1 MHWSF
6 RHQGD
11 MVLPMEGAVML
22 DKNLENE
29 ILDILDSHSSVL
41 GVNIAEALDN
51 RYFEIW
57 RTCHNSSKIYSTPFG
72 HYYLR
77 IDKKIEGL
85 ARLSPSILR
94 DFLTYTRISTL
105 ENFEKAV
112 NDAQNSRQEHVRIS
126 DEKRDI
132 ARQIIA
138 ETLSPDILKRTG
150 ILIAGDVCRNM
161 AHLVPRP
168 ERSSGKLV
176 RGSDIDLIFVIKE
189 DDGLKS
195 EIEERISEAK
205 AIYLQHP
212 ALREELDFVV
222 NTLEHYRSVS
232 NFKGVHNMI
241 SCKAALEGQ
250 YLAGSEEI
258 LKQSTDILL
267 RAQIPRKVI
276 KLTEKAFSDRLRAME
291 RLRKDPDVIGLPR
304 EKRLFYYSDE
314 IWEFMLS

>member
-1 MHWSF
+1 
-6 RHQGD
+6 
-11 MVLPMEGAVML
+11 ML
-22 DKNLENE
+22 DKALEADILE
-29 ILDILDSHSSVL
+29 ILADNSSVL
-41 GVNIAEALDN
+41 GVEIAEQLGN

-57 RTCHNSSKIYSTPFG
+57 RTCHNSDKIYTTPFG

-94 DFLTYTRISTL
+94 DFLTYNRVSTL
-105 ENFEKAV
+105 PNLEQANA
-112 NDAQNSRQEHVRIS
+112 DAQKSRAEHVRIS

-132 ARQIIA
+132 ARQIIE
-138 ETLSPDILKRTG
+138 ETLSPDVLERTG

-168 ERSSGKLV
+168 ERSTGKLV
-176 RGSDIDLIFVIKE
+176 RGSDIDLIFVIE
-189 DDGLKS
+189 GDAGLKA
-195 EIEERISEAK
+195 EIEERFLAAK

-222 NTLEHYRSVS
+222 NTLDHYREVSV
-232 NFKGVHNMI
+232 FKGVSEMI

-250 YLAGSEEI
+250 YIGGSKEI
-258 LKQSTDILL
+258 LGQSTDILL

-304 EKRLFYYSDE
+304 ESRLFYYSDE

>member
-1 MHWSF
+1 
-6 RHQGD
+6 
-11 MVLPMEGAVML
+11 ML
-22 DKNLENE
+22 DTELEAE
-29 ILDILDSHSSVL
+29 ILALLNNQNSVL
-41 GVNIAEALDN
+41 GVDLATALGN

-77 IDKKIEGL
+77 IDKKIEGM

-105 ENFEKAV
+105 EKFEQALD
-112 NDAQNSRQEHVRIS
+112 DATQSRQEHVRIS
-126 DEKRDI
+126 DEKRSI

-138 ETLSPDILKRTG
+138 ETLSDDILAHTG
-150 ILIAGDVCRNM
+150 VLIAGDVCRNM

-168 ERSSGKLV
+168 ERTTGKLV
-176 RGSDIDLIFVIKE
+176 RGSDIDLIFVIEKE
-189 DDGLKS
+189 GPLRV
-195 EIEERISEAK
+195 EIEERITEAK

-222 NTLEHYRSVS
+222 NTLDHYREAAT
-232 NFKGVHNMI
+232 FKEVHDMI

-250 YLAGSEEI
+250 HLAGSKAI
-258 LKQSTDILL
+258 LKKSTDILL

-276 KLTEKAFSDRLRAME
+276 KLTEKAFSDRLQAME
-291 RLRKDPDVIGLPR
+291 RLRKDPNVIGMPR
-304 EKRLFYYSDE
+304 ERRLFYYSDE

>member
-1 MHWSF
+1 
-6 RHQGD
+6 
-11 MVLPMEGAVML
+11 ML
-22 DKNLENE
+22 DTHLED
-29 ILDILDSHSSVL
+29 DILAILSDRSSVL
-41 GVNIAEALDN
+41 GVEIAEALGN

-77 IDKKIEGL
+77 IDKKIEGF

-105 ENFEKAV
+105 DNFEKAER
-112 NDAQNSRQEHVRIS
+112 DAKKSQQEHVRIS
-126 DEKRDI
+126 NEKRDI
-132 ARQIIA
+132 AKQIIA
-138 ETLSPDILKRTG
+138 ETMPPDLLAQTG

-168 ERSSGKLV
+168 ERTTGKLV
-176 RGSDIDLIFVIKE
+176 RGSDIDLIFVIE
-189 DDGLKS
+189 EEGDLRP
-195 EIEERISEAK
+195 EIEGRIAQAK

-222 NTLEHYRSVS
+222 NTLDHYRKVS
-232 NFKGVHNMI
+232 DFKGVHDMI
-241 SCKAALEGQ
+241 SCKAALEGEH
-250 YLAGSEEI
+250 LAGCEGI
-258 LKQSTDILL
+258 LNKSTDILL

-276 KLTEKAFSDRLRAME
+276 KMTEKAFSDRLQAME
-291 RLRKDPDVIGLPR
+291 RLRKDPNVIGLPR
-304 EKRLFYYSDE
+304 ERRLFYYSDE

>member
-1 MHWSF
+1 
-6 RHQGD
+6 
-11 MVLPMEGAVML
+11 ML
-22 DKNLENE
+22 DKTLEAE
-29 ILDILDSHSSVL
+29 ILEMLSGRTSVL
-41 GVNIAEALDN
+41 GVELAEAFEN

-57 RTCHNSSKIYSTPFG
+57 RTCHNSEKIYSTPFG

-77 IDKKIEGL
+77 IDEKIEGL

-105 ENFEKAV
+105 EHFESAV
-112 NDAQNSRQEHVRIS
+112 KDAAVSREEHVIIS
-126 DEKRDI
+126 DEKRTI
-132 ARQIIA
+132 ARQIIN
-138 ETLSPDILKRTG
+138 ETLTDDILARMG

-168 ERSSGKLV
+168 ERSTGKLV
-176 RGSDIDLIFVIKE
+176 RGSDIDLIFIIGE
-189 DDGLKS
+189 DADLQA
-195 EIEERISEAK
+195 EIEGRITEAK

-222 NTLEHYRSVS
+222 NTLDHYKKVS
-232 NFKGVHNMI
+232 DFKGAHHMI

-250 YLAGSEEI
+250 YLAGSKAV
-258 LKQSTDILL
+258 LQQSTEILL

-276 KLTEKAFSDRLRAME
+276 KLTETAFSDRLHAME

>member
-1 MHWSF
+1 
-6 RHQGD
+6 
-11 MVLPMEGAVML
+11 ML
-22 DKNLENE
+22 DEVLEAQILE
-29 ILDILDSHSSVL
+29 ILSGKSSVL
-41 GVNIAEALDN
+41 GVEIAEALDN

-77 IDKKIEGL
+77 IDKKLDGL

-105 ENFEKAV
+105 ENSENAV
-112 NDAQNSRQEHVRIS
+112 RDAQNSRNEHVRIS
-126 DEKRDI
+126 EEKRQI
-132 ARQIIA
+132 ARQIIN
-138 ETLSPDILKRTG
+138 ETLPPEILEHTG
-150 ILIAGDVCRNM
+150 VLIAGDVCRNM

-168 ERSSGKLV
+168 ERSTGKLV

-189 DDGLKS
+189 DGSLKT
-195 EIEERISEAK
+195 EIEDRITEAK

-222 NTLEHYRSVS
+222 NTLAHYREASA
-232 NFKGVHNMI
+232 FKEVPHMI

-250 YLAGSEEI
+250 YLAGA
-258 LKQSTDILL
+258 KAMVQQSTAILL
-267 RAQIPRKVI
+267 QAQIPREVI
-276 KLTEKAFSDRLRAME
+276 KLTEKAFSDRLLAME
-291 RLRKDPDVIGLPR
+291 RLRKDPNVIGLPR
-304 EKRLFYYSDE
+304 ERRLFYYSDE

>member
-1 MHWSF
+1 
-6 RHQGD
+6 
-11 MVLPMEGAVML
+11 ML
-22 DKNLENE
+22 DKVLEAE
-29 ILDILDSHSSVL
+29 ILEILTNQSSVL
-41 GVNIAEALDN
+41 GVELAEALGN

-57 RTCHNSSKIYSTPFG
+57 RTCHNSGKIYSTPFG

-105 ENFEKAV
+105 ANFEQAV
-112 NDAQNSRQEHVRIS
+112 GDAEISRQEHVRIS

-132 ARQIIA
+132 AKQIID
-138 ETLSPDILKRTG
+138 EILSPEILERTG
-150 ILIAGDVCRNM
+150 VLIAGDVCRNM

-168 ERSSGKLV
+168 ERTTGKLV
-176 RGSDIDLIFVIKE
+176 RGSDIDLIFVIE
-189 DDGLKS
+189 QDDGLKA
-195 EIEERISEAK
+195 EIEGKISEAK

-222 NTLEHYRSVS
+222 NTLDHYREVS
-232 NFKGVHNMI
+232 NFKGAHNMI

-250 YLAGSEEI
+250 YLAGS
-258 LKQSTDILL
+258 KSMVQQSTDILL

-276 KLTEKAFSDRLRAME
+276 KLTEKAFSDRLHAME

-304 EKRLFYYSDE
+304 ERRLFYYSDE
-314 IWEFMLS
+314 IWEFMLSE

>member
-1 MHWSF
+1 
-6 RHQGD
+6 
-11 MVLPMEGAVML
+11 ML
-22 DKNLENE
+22 DEVLEAE
-29 ILDILDSHSSVL
+29 ILKILGQHSSVL
-41 GVNIAEALDN
+41 GVEIAEALGN

-105 ENFEKAV
+105 DNFEKAIS
-112 NDAQNSRQEHVRIS
+112 DAESSRLEHVRIS
-126 DEKRDI
+126 DEKREI

-138 ETLSPDILKRTG
+138 ETLPEDVIAHTG

-168 ERSSGKLV
+168 ERSTGKLV
-176 RGSDIDLIFVIKE
+176 RGSDIDLIFIIE
-189 DDGLKS
+189 NDGELRG
-195 EIEERISEAK
+195 EIEGRISEAK

-222 NTLEHYRSVS
+222 NTLDHYHKASC
-232 NFKGVHNMI
+232 FKGVHDMI

-250 YLAGSEEI
+250 YLAGSKEI
-258 LKQSTDILL
+258 LKKSTDILL

-291 RLRKDPDVIGLPR
+291 RLRKDPDVIGLPKER
-304 EKRLFYYSDE
+304 RLFYYSDE

>member
-1 MHWSF
+1 
-6 RHQGD
+6 
-11 MVLPMEGAVML
+11 ML
-22 DKNLENE
+22 DTELEAE
-29 ILDILDSHSSVL
+29 ILEILNNQDSVL
-41 GVNIAEALDN
+41 GVDIATALGN

-94 DFLTYTRISTL
+94 DFLTYTRISAL
-105 ENFEKAV
+105 EKFEKALG
-112 NDAQNSRQEHVRIS
+112 DAAKSRQEHVHIS
-126 DEKRDI
+126 DEKRSI

-138 ETLSPDILKRTG
+138 ETLPDDILAHTG
-150 ILIAGDVCRNM
+150 VLIAGDVCRNM

-168 ERSSGKLV
+168 ERTTGKLV
-176 RGSDIDLIFVIKE
+176 RGSDIDLIFIIEKE
-189 DDGLKS
+189 GPLRA
-195 EIEERISEAK
+195 EIEGRITEAK

-222 NTLEHYRSVS
+222 NTLDHYREASI
-232 NFKGVHNMI
+232 FKGVHDMI

-250 YLAGSEEI
+250 HLAGSKTI
-258 LKQSTDILL
+258 LQKSTDILL

-276 KLTEKAFSDRLRAME
+276 KLTEKAFSDRLQAME
-291 RLRKDPDVIGLPR
+291 RLRKDPNVIGMPR
-304 EKRLFYYSDE
+304 ERRLFYYSDE

>member
-1 MHWSF
+1 
-6 RHQGD
+6 
-11 MVLPMEGAVML
+11 ML
-22 DKNLENE
+22 DKDLETEILE
-29 ILDILDSHSSVL
+29 ILDNQNSVL
-41 GVNIAEALDN
+41 GVEIAEVLDN

-57 RTCHNSSKIYSTPFG
+57 RTCHNSAKIYSTPFG

-105 ENFEKAV
+105 ANFEQAV
-112 NDAQNSRQEHVRIS
+112 DDAKNSRQEHVRIS

-132 ARQIIA
+132 AKQIIS
-138 ETLSPDILKRTG
+138 ETLSPQILERTG

-168 ERSSGKLV
+168 ERSTGKMV
-176 RGSDIDLIFVIKE
+176 RGSDIDLIFVIE
-189 DDGLKS
+189 HDDGLKD
-195 EIEERISEAK
+195 EIEGIITEAK

-222 NTLEHYRSVS
+222 NTLDHYREASS
-232 NFKGVHNMI
+232 FKGVPNMI

-250 YLAGSEEI
+250 HLAGSKAI
-258 LKQSTDILL
+258 LQQSTDILL

-276 KLTEKAFSDRLRAME
+276 KLTETAFSDRLRAME

-304 EKRLFYYSDE
+304 ERRLFYYSDE